1 MRTLVTYV
9 SNTGNTKKVAD
20 AIFEELPEEKEIKEV
35 SEVTEGLEGYDLV
48 FVGFPINAFGPNPKA
63 REFLEKHTAGFRIA
77 IFITH
82 GAPDE
87 HDDVQTWMEKAR
99 RAAAGAEVVGV
110 FNCQGEGDP
119 AVVDFLLK
127 SDDPKLREFGEA
139 APLTKGQPDESR
151 LEKAREFARKVV
163 DKL

>member
-1 MRTLVTYV
+1 MKTLVTYV

-20 AIFEELPEEKEIKEV
+20 AIFEELPGEKEIKEV
-35 SEVTEGLEGYDLV
+35 SEVTAGLEGYDLT

-63 REFLEKHTAGFRIA
+63 RDFLEKQTAGHRIA
-77 IFITH
+77 IFMTH
-82 GAPDE
+82 GAPDDHE
-87 HDDVQTWMEKAR
+87 DVQEWMEKAKHD
-99 RAAAGAEVVGV
+99 AAGAEVVGI
-110 FNCQGEGDP
+110 FNCQGEVDP

-151 LEKAREFARKVV
+151 LQKARSFARKVV
-163 DKL
+163 EKL

>member
-9 SNTGNTKKVAD
+9 SNTGNTKKVAA
-20 AIFEELPEEKEIKEV
+20 AIFEELPEDKEIKEV
-35 SEVTEGLEGYDLV
+35 SEITGGLDPYDLT

-63 REFLEKHTAGFRIA
+63 REFLEKQTSGHRIA

-99 RAAAGAEVVGV
+99 RAAAGAEIVGV
-110 FNCQGEGDP
+110 FNCQGEVDP
-119 AVVDFLLK
+119 SVVDFLLK
-127 SDDPKLREFGEA
+127 SDDERLREFGKA
-139 APLTKGQPDESR
+139 APLTKGQPDESK
-151 LEKAREFARKVV
+151 LEKARVFARKIVE
-163 DKL
+163 KL